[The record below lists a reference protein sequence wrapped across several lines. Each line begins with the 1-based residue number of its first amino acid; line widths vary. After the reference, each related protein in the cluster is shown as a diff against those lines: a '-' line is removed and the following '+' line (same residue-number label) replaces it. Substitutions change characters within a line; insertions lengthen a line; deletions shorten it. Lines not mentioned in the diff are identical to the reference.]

1 MDWIADT
8 YVMVQ
13 AAGVW
18 DKDVLQDYMNEVVRQ
33 ICLVTTE

>member
-1 MDWIADT
+1 
-8 YVMVQ
+8 MVQ